1 MMGNICNIND
11 DWSNVS
17 FVPRYWISVIF
28 LSVYK
33 ISETQIFALRNN
45 FETDNNIVYFQTM
58 HVILKW

>member
-1 MMGNICNIND
+1 MMGNNCNIND

>member
-1 MMGNICNIND
+1 MMGNVCNIND

-45 FETDNNIVYFQTM
+45 FETDNNTVYFQTM